1 MPNASTPADLP
12 PPMNHVFVDFENV
25 HHVDLSLI
33 GAKAV
38 SFTLLVGAKQT
49 KLDTALVEKL
59 MDHAASVQLIRLTSS
74 GKNALDFALAYYLG
88 RAVLA
93 DPTAYFHVVAKDVGY
108 DPLIE
113 HLRSR
118 GFRARRH
125 ESFATLTFSAPPKAA
140 APAAPGPPVPAPKAK
155 ATPKP
160 KAAAA
165 GPVDHMARAV
175 KRLRKSPKN
184 RPNTKTKL
192 LRDLKAKAGNNAT
205 DQDATAI
212 LDGLIKSGHISINDK
227 EGVAY
232 RL

>member
-1 MPNASTPADLP
+1 MTATNDAL
-12 PPMNHVFVDFENV
+12 PPMNHVFVDFENM
-25 HHVDLSLI
+25 HHVDLSVL

-38 SFTLLVGAKQT
+38 SFTLLLGAKQT
-49 KLDTALVEKL
+49 KLDVALVEKL
-59 MDHAASVQLIRLTSS
+59 MAHAASVQLIRLTSS

-88 RAVLA
+88 RSVLA
-93 DPTAYFHVVAKDVGY
+93 DPTAYFHVVAKDGGY

-125 ESFATLTFSAPPKAA
+125 ESFDTLTFSGPPKAA
-140 APAAPGPPVPAPKAK
+140 ATVASAPPVPAPKAK
-155 ATPKP
+155 AKAVAKP
-160 KAAAA
+160 KAAVA

-175 KRLRKSPKN
+175 ERLRKNVKS

-192 LRDLKAKAGNNAT
+192 LRDLKAKMGNAAT
-205 DQDATAI
+205 DQDAMAI
-212 LDGLIKSGHISINDK
+212 LDGLIKRGHITIADN

-232 RL
+232 HL